1 MVEQQRTCRSE
12 KIMRTTD
19 VTLNLNMGFLDG
31 ETERRMTRKEME
43 SKLVELRC
51 HMCNILPEP
60 DVLGLEENIQ
70 RIAFKSLEFGE
81 WTACDVGAWVSLTPH
96 PPVNYGMQL
105 VVSIQ
110 HEIPLSFTTV
120 GKVIDAI
127 HDNGASC
134 PMTFEEDE
142 NYFLY
147 PFNSEVSDM
156 DDGICLGH

>member
-1 MVEQQRTCRSE
+1 
-12 KIMRTTD
+12 MRTTD
-19 VTLNLNMGFLDG
+19 VNLKINMGFLDG
-31 ETERRMTRKEME
+31 LTERRMTREEME

-51 HMCNILPEP
+51 HMCDMLPEP
-60 DVLGLEENIQ
+60 DVLGLEEKIQ

-81 WTACDVGAWVSLTPH
+81 WTECDIGAWVSLTPH
-96 PPVNYGMQL
+96 PPVTYGMQL

-110 HEIPLSFTTV
+110 HKAPLSFATV
-120 GKVIDAI
+120 AEVINAI
-127 HDNGASC
+127 HDNGASF
-134 PMTFEEDE
+134 PITFEEDA